1 MGRLNGKTA
10 LITGAASGIGRAAAR
25 MMAHE
30 GARVAIADRNL
41 EGAQEL
47 AQQLAAELGAA
58 PLVIGIDVTEAE
70 AWDGA
75 IASVEQKFGA
85 LNVLVHS
92 AGVAS
97 VGTIED
103 TPVEEWR
110 RVHAVNLDAV
120 FYGTKAA
127 LKLMRRHAPG
137 SIVILSSISG
147 IVAGRNLAAY
157 NSSKAAVRHLSKSI
171 ALHCARQGYGIRC
184 NSVHPTF
191 IDTPMV
197 AGLFGSLGDTKEA
210 REKLGRQI
218 PLGAIGEPDDVAH
231 AIVYL
236 ASDESKLM
244 TGSELVLDG
253 GLSAM

>member
-1 MGRLNGKTA
+1 MGRLDGKTA
-10 LITGAASGIGRAAAR
+10 LITGGASGIGRAAAI
-25 MMAHE
+25 MMARE
-30 GARVAIADRNL
+30 GARLAIGDQDAEGALRVARQIGDRAIA
-41 EGAQEL
+41 
-47 AQQLAAELGAA
+47 
-58 PLVIGIDVTEAE
+58 ITIDVTDFEAWRGALRLVEAE
-70 AWDGA
+70 L
-75 IASVEQKFGA
+75 GA

-92 AGVAS
+92 AGVGS
-97 VGTIED
+97 FGTVED
-103 TPVEEWR
+103 TTPEEWR

-120 FYGTKAA
+120 FYGTQVA
-127 LKLMRRHAPG
+127 LPLMRKHPPG

-147 IVAGRNLAAY
+147 IVAARNLAAY

-197 AGLFGSLGDTKEA
+197 QGMFTGLGGAEAA

-218 PLGAIGEPDDVAH
+218 PLGSIGRPDDVAH

-236 ASDESKLM
+236 ASDESRLM
-244 TGSELVLDG
+244 TGSEIVLDG

>member
-1 MGRLNGKTA
+1 MARLSGKTA
-10 LITGAASGIGRAAAR
+10 LISGGASGIGRAAAS
-25 MMAHE
+25 MMAGE
-30 GARVAIADRNL
+30 GARIAVADRNG
-41 EGAQEL
+41 EGAEDV
-47 AQQLAAELGAA
+47 ARQLGDVAVAIEM
-58 PLVIGIDVTEAE
+58 DVTRIEDWREAV
-70 AWDGA
+70 AF
-75 IASVEQKFGA
+75 VERRFGA

-92 AGVAS
+92 AGVGGI
-97 VGTIED
+97 GTVED
-103 TPVEEWR
+103 TTPEEWR

-120 FYGTKAA
+120 FYGTQVA
-127 LKLMRRHAPG
+127 LPLMRRHAPG

-147 IVAGRNLAAY
+147 IVAARNLAAY

-197 AGLFGSLGDTKEA
+197 EGMFASLGGREAA

-218 PLGAIGEPDDVAH
+218 PLGAIGEPDDIAH

-244 TGSELVLDG
+244 TGAELVLDG

>member
-1 MGRLNGKTA
+1 MGRLSGKTA
-10 LITGAASGIGRAAAR
+10 LVTGGASGIGRAAAL
-25 MMAHE
+25 MMARE
-30 GARVAIADRNL
+30 GARIAIADRNI
-41 EGAQEL
+41 EGAI
-47 AQQLAAELGAA
+47 GAA
-58 PLVIGIDVTEAE
+58 QEIGEAAFAIEIDVTEVA
-70 AWDGA
+70 AWRAG
-75 IASVEQKFGA
+75 IAAVEGRFGA

-92 AGVAS
+92 AGVGGF
-97 VGTIED
+97 GTVED
-103 TPVEEWR
+103 TTPEEWR

-120 FYGTKAA
+120 FYGTQAA
-127 LKLMRRHAPG
+127 LPLMRRHAPG
-137 SIVILSSISG
+137 SIVVLSSISG
-147 IVAGRNLAAY
+147 IIAARNLAAY

-197 AGLFGSLGDTKEA
+197 QGMFASLGGPDEA

-218 PLGAIGEPDDVAH
+218 PLGSIGEPDDVAH

-244 TGSELVLDG
+244 TGAELVLDG

>member
-1 MGRLNGKTA
+1 MGRLSGKLA
-10 LITGAASGIGRAAAR
+10 LVTGGASGIGRAAAL
-25 MMAHE
+25 MMAKE
-30 GARVAIADRNL
+30 GARTAIVDRNREGAEKVASALGDAAFAIEADVTRIEDWRAAIA
-41 EGAQEL
+41 A
-47 AQQLAAELGAA
+47 
-58 PLVIGIDVTEAE
+58 VEAR
-70 AWDGA
+70 
-75 IASVEQKFGA
+75 FGA

-92 AGVAS
+92 AGVGGI
-97 VGTIED
+97 GTVED
-103 TPVEEWR
+103 TSPEEWR

-120 FYGTKAA
+120 FYGTQAA
-127 LKLMRRHAPG
+127 LPLMRRHPPG

-147 IVAGRNLAAY
+147 IIAARNLAAY

-197 AGLFGSLGDTKEA
+197 EGMFAALGGPEA
-210 REKLGRQI
+210 AKEKLGRQI

-244 TGSELVLDG
+244 TGAELVLDG

>member
-10 LITGAASGIGRAAAR
+10 LVSGGASGIGRAAAR
-25 MMAHE
+25 MMAGE
-30 GARVAIADRNL
+30 GARVAIADRNRQ
-41 EGAQEL
+41 GAEDV
-47 AQQLAAELGAA
+47 ARELGDGALA
-58 PLVIGIDVTEAE
+58 IEMDVTRIED
-70 AWDGA
+70 WRGA
-75 IASVEQKFGA
+75 IASVEGRFGA

-92 AGVAS
+92 AGVGGI
-97 VGTIED
+97 GTVED
-103 TPVEEWR
+103 TTPEEWR

-120 FYGTKAA
+120 FYGTQVA
-127 LKLMRRHAPG
+127 LPLMRRHAPG

-147 IVAGRNLAAY
+147 IIAARNLAAY

-197 AGLFGSLGDTKEA
+197 EGMFASLGGPEAA

-218 PLGAIGEPDDVAH
+218 PLGAIGEPDDIAY

-244 TGSELVLDG
+244 TGAELVLDG

>member
-1 MGRLNGKTA
+1 MGRLSGKTA
-10 LITGAASGIGRAAAR
+10 LVTGGASGIGRATAA
-25 MMAHE
+25 MMARE
-30 GARVAIADRNL
+30 GARLAIADRNL
-41 EGAQEL
+41 EGAEGL
-47 AQQLAAELGAA
+47 AREIGAA
-58 PLVIGIDVTEAE
+58 AFAIEIDVTEIE
-70 AWDGA
+70 AWRLA
-75 IASVEQKFGA
+75 MALVEKRFGA

-92 AGVAS
+92 AGVGGI
-97 VGTIED
+97 GTVED
-103 TPVEEWR
+103 TTPEEWR

-120 FYGTKAA
+120 FYGTQVA
-127 LKLMRRHAPG
+127 LPLMRRHPPG

-147 IVAGRNLAAY
+147 IVAARNLAAY

-197 AGLFGSLGDTKEA
+197 QGMFASLGGAEAA

-218 PLGAIGEPDDVAH
+218 PLGSIGEPDDVAN

-236 ASDESKLM
+236 ASEESKLM
-244 TGSELVLDG
+244 TGAELVLDG

>member
-1 MGRLNGKTA
+1 MGRLSGKTA
-10 LITGAASGIGRAAAR
+10 LVTGGASGIGRAAAL
-25 MMAHE
+25 MMARE
-30 GARVAIADRNL
+30 GARVAIADRNVAGGL
-41 EGAQEL
+41 EVAREMGDKAFAIEL
-47 AQQLAAELGAA
+47 
-58 PLVIGIDVTEAE
+58 DVTELA
-70 AWDGA
+70 AWQAG
-75 IASVEQKFGA
+75 IAALEQRFGA

-92 AGVAS
+92 AGVGGI
-97 VGTIED
+97 GTVED
-103 TPVEEWR
+103 TTPEEWR

-127 LKLMRRHAPG
+127 LPLMRRHAPG
-137 SIVILSSISG
+137 SIVVLSSISG
-147 IVAGRNLAAY
+147 IVAARNLAAY
-157 NSSKAAVRHLSKSI
+157 NSSKAGVRHLSKSI

-197 AGLFGSLGDTKEA
+197 QGMFAGLGGADEA
-210 REKLGRQI
+210 RVKLGRQI
-218 PLGAIGEPDDVAH
+218 PLGSIGEPDDVAH

-244 TGSELVLDG
+244 TGAELVLDG

>member
-1 MGRLNGKTA
+1 M
-10 LITGAASGIGRAAAR
+10 
-25 MMAHE
+25 E
-30 GARVAIADRNL
+30 
-41 EGAQEL
+41 
-47 AQQLAAELGAA
+47 
-58 PLVIGIDVTEAE
+58 
-70 AWDGA
+70 
-75 IASVEQKFGA
+75 
-85 LNVLVHS
+85 
-92 AGVAS
+92 
-97 VGTIED
+97 
-103 TPVEEWR
+103 R
-110 RVHAVNLDAV
+110 R
-120 FYGTKAA
+120 
-127 LKLMRRHAPG
+127 PG

-147 IVAGRNLAAY
+147 IVAARNLAAY

-197 AGLFGSLGDTKEA
+197 EGMFAALGGPDIA

>member
-1 MGRLNGKTA
+1 MRLAGKTT

-25 MMAHE
+25 MMAKE
-30 GARVAIADRNL
+30 GARIALADRNL
-41 EGAQEL
+41 EGAEEV
-47 AQQLAAELGAA
+47 ARAIGEAAFAVET
-58 PLVIGIDVTEAE
+58 DVTQIEDWRRTVA
-70 AWDGA
+70 A
-75 IASVEQKFGA
+75 VESRFGA

-92 AGVAS
+92 AGVGGI
-97 VGTIED
+97 GTVED
-103 TPVEEWR
+103 TTPEEWR

-120 FYGTKAA
+120 FYGTQAA
-127 LKLMRRHAPG
+127 LPLMRRHAPG
-137 SIVILSSISG
+137 SIVILSSVSG
-147 IVAGRNLAAY
+147 IIAARNLAAY

-197 AGLFGSLGDTKEA
+197 EGMFAALGGPDAA

-218 PLGAIGEPDDVAH
+218 PLGSIGEPDDVAH

>member
-1 MGRLNGKTA
+1 MGRLSGKIA
-10 LITGAASGIGRAAAR
+10 LVTGGASGIGRAAAL
-25 MMAHE
+25 MMAKE
-30 GARVAIADRNL
+30 GARIAIADRSR
-41 EGAQEL
+41 EGAERI
-47 AQQLAAELGAA
+47 AGELGDEAFA
-58 PLVIGIDVTEAE
+58 IETDVTRIEDWRA
-70 AWDGA
+70 A
-75 IASVEQKFGA
+75 IAAVEARFGV

-92 AGVAS
+92 AGVGGI
-97 VGTIED
+97 GTVED
-103 TPVEEWR
+103 TTPEEWR

-120 FYGTKAA
+120 FYGTQVA
-127 LKLMRRHAPG
+127 LPLMRRNPPG

-147 IVAGRNLAAY
+147 IVAARNLAAY

-197 AGLFGSLGDTKEA
+197 EGMFASLGGPEA
-210 REKLGRQI
+210 ARKKLGRQI
-218 PLGAIGEPDDVAH
+218 PLGEIGEPDDVAH

-244 TGSELVLDG
+244 TGAELVLDG

>member
-1 MGRLNGKTA
+1 MARLSGKTA
-10 LITGAASGIGRAAAR
+10 LITGGASGIGRATAL
-25 MMAHE
+25 MMARE
-30 GARVAIADRNL
+30 GARLVIADRDGK
-41 EGAQEL
+41 GAMRVAGEI
-47 AQQLAAELGAA
+47 GAGA
-58 PLVIGIDVTEAE
+58 LPIEMDVTDPSQWAE
-70 AWDGA
+70 ALAG
-75 IASVEQKFGA
+75 IEKHFGA
-85 LNVLVHS
+85 LQVLVHS
-92 AGVAS
+92 AGVGGI
-97 VGTIED
+97 GTIED
-103 TPVEEWR
+103 TTLEEWR
-110 RVHAVNLDAV
+110 RVHAVNLDSV
-120 FYGTKAA
+120 FFGTKAA
-127 LKLMRRHAPG
+127 LPLMRQHPPG

-147 IVAGRNLAAY
+147 IVAARNLAAY

-197 AGLFGSLGDTKEA
+197 QGMFASLGGPEAA

-218 PLGAIGEPDDVAH
+218 PLGRIGEPDDVAH

>member
-1 MGRLNGKTA
+1 MARLSGKTA
-10 LITGAASGIGRAAAR
+10 LITGGASGIGRATAL
-25 MMAHE
+25 MMARE
-30 GARVAIADRNL
+30 GACLAIADRD
-41 EGAQEL
+41 GAGVARL
-47 AQQLAAELGAA
+47 AKEIGAETL
-58 PLVIGIDVTEAE
+58 PIEMDVTESAQWADALARIE
-70 AWDGA
+70 
-75 IASVEQKFGA
+75 KHFGA
-85 LNVLVHS
+85 LQVLVHS
-92 AGVAS
+92 AGVGGI
-97 VGTIED
+97 GTIED
-103 TPVEEWR
+103 TTPQEWR

-127 LKLMRRHAPG
+127 LPLMRRHPPG

-147 IVAGRNLAAY
+147 IVAARNLAAY

-197 AGLFGSLGDTKEA
+197 QGMFASLGGPDAA

-218 PLGAIGEPDDVAH
+218 PLGRIGEPDDVAH

>member
-1 MGRLNGKTA
+1 MARLSGKTA
-10 LITGAASGIGRAAAR
+10 LVTGGASGIGRATAL
-25 MMAHE
+25 MMARE
-30 GARVAIADRNL
+30 GARLAIADRDG
-41 EGAQEL
+41 EGVMRL
-47 AQQLAAELGAA
+47 ARDIGADA
-58 PLVIGIDVTEAE
+58 LPIAMDVTQNPQWATALDRIE
-70 AWDGA
+70 
-75 IASVEQKFGA
+75 KHFGA
-85 LNVLVHS
+85 LQVLVHS
-92 AGVAS
+92 AGVGGI
-97 VGTIED
+97 GTIED
-103 TPVEEWR
+103 TTPEEWR

-120 FYGTKAA
+120 FYGTRAA
-127 LKLMRRHAPG
+127 LPLMRRHPPG

-147 IVAGRNLAAY
+147 IVAARNLAAY

-197 AGLFGSLGDTKEA
+197 QGMFASLGGAEAA

-218 PLGAIGEPDDVAH
+218 PLGRIGEPDDVAH
-231 AIVYL
+231 AVVYL

-244 TGSELVLDG
+244 TGAELVLDG

>member
-1 MGRLNGKTA
+1 MGRLSGKTA
-10 LITGAASGIGRAAAR
+10 LVSGGASGIGRATAK
-25 MMAHE
+25 MMAAE

-41 EGAQEL
+41 EGAE
-47 AQQLAAELGAA
+47 AVAREIGAA
-58 PLVIGIDVTEAE
+58 AFAIEIDVTQIE
-70 AWDGA
+70 AWRA
-75 IASVEQKFGA
+75 ALTLVERRFGA

-92 AGVAS
+92 AGIGGI
-97 VGTIED
+97 GTVED
-103 TPVEEWR
+103 TTPEAWR
-110 RVHAVNLDAV
+110 AVHAVNLDAV
-120 FYGTKAA
+120 FYGTQVA
-127 LKLMRRHAPG
+127 LPLMRLHAPG

-147 IVAGRNLAAY
+147 IIAARNLAAY

-197 AGLFGSLGDTKEA
+197 QGMFASLGGPEAA

-218 PLGAIGEPDDVAH
+218 PLGSIGEPDDVAH

-244 TGSELVLDG
+244 TGAELVLDG

>member
-1 MGRLNGKTA
+1 MGRLSGKTV
-10 LITGAASGIGRAAAR
+10 LVTGGASGIGRAAAR
-25 MMAHE
+25 MMARE
-30 GARVAIADRNL
+30 GARIALADRNR
-41 EGAQEL
+41 EGAE
-47 AQQLAAELGAA
+47 AVAREIGEAAFA
-58 PLVIGIDVTEAE
+58 IGMDVTRIEDWRSAVAE
-70 AWDGA
+70 
-75 IASVEQKFGA
+75 VESRLGA

-92 AGVAS
+92 AGVGGI
-97 VGTIED
+97 GTVED
-103 TPVEEWR
+103 TTPEEWR

-120 FYGTKAA
+120 FYGTQAA
-127 LKLMRRHAPG
+127 LPLMRRHPPG

-147 IVAGRNLAAY
+147 IVAARNLAAY

-197 AGLFGSLGDTKEA
+197 EGMFAALGGPDIA

-236 ASDESKLM
+236 ASDELKLM
-244 TGSELVLDG
+244 TGSEVVLDG

>member
-1 MGRLNGKTA
+1 MGRLTGKLA
-10 LITGAASGIGRAAAR
+10 LITGGASGIGSAAAA
-25 MMAHE
+25 MMARE
-30 GARVAIADRNL
+30 GARVAIADRNV
-41 EGAQEL
+41 EGAERL
-47 AQQLAAELGAA
+47 ARQ
-58 PLVIGIDVTEAE
+58 IGDPAMAIEIDVTDIE
-70 AWDGA
+70 AWRA
-75 IASVEQKFGA
+75 ALLLVEARCGG

-92 AGVAS
+92 AGVGGF
-97 VGTIED
+97 GTVED
-103 TPVEEWR
+103 TTPEEWR

-120 FYGTKAA
+120 FYGTQVA
-127 LKLMRRHAPG
+127 LPLMRKHAPG

-147 IVAGRNLAAY
+147 IVAARNLAAY

-197 AGLFGSLGDTKEA
+197 QGMFSLLGGAEAA

-218 PLGAIGEPDDVAH
+218 PLGSIGEPNDVAN

-236 ASDESKLM
+236 ASEESRLM
-244 TGSELVLDG
+244 TGSEIVLDG

>member
-1 MGRLNGKTA
+1 MGRLSGKTA
-10 LITGAASGIGRAAAR
+10 LITGAASGIGRATAL
-25 MMAHE
+25 MMARE
-30 GARVAIADRNL
+30 GARLAIADRDG
-41 EGAQEL
+41 EGVAQLAREL
-47 AQQLAAELGAA
+47 AADTLSLQM
-58 PLVIGIDVTEAE
+58 DVTESAEWAE
-70 AWDGA
+70 ALKR
-75 IASVEQKFGA
+75 IEKHFGT
-85 LNVLVHS
+85 LQVLVHS
-92 AGVAS
+92 AGVGGI
-97 VGTIED
+97 GTIEET
-103 TPVEEWR
+103 TPEEWR

-127 LKLMRRHAPG
+127 LPLMRQHPPG

-147 IVAGRNLAAY
+147 IVAARNLAAY

-171 ALHCARQGYGIRC
+171 ALHCARQGYAIRC

-197 AGLFGSLGDTKEA
+197 QGMFASLGGPEAA

-218 PLGAIGEPDDVAH
+218 PLGRIGEPDDVAH
-231 AIVYL
+231 AIIYL

>member
-1 MGRLNGKTA
+1 
-10 LITGAASGIGRAAAR
+10 
-25 MMAHE
+25 MMAGE
-30 GARVAIADRNL
+30 GAQVAIADRNL
-41 EGAQEL
+41 AGAEEV
-47 AQQLAAELGAA
+47 ARELGGKAFA
-58 PLVIGIDVTEAE
+58 IGIDVTRIEE
-70 AWDGA
+70 WRSA
-75 IASVEQKFGA
+75 IAEVERRFGA

-92 AGVAS
+92 AGVGGI
-97 VGTIED
+97 GTVED
-103 TPVEEWR
+103 TTPEEWR

-120 FYGTKAA
+120 FYGTQVA
-127 LKLMRRHAPG
+127 LPVMRRYAPG

-147 IVAGRNLAAY
+147 IVAARNLAAY

-197 AGLFGSLGDTKEA
+197 EGMFASLGGPETA
-210 REKLGRQI
+210 RKKLGRQI

-244 TGSELVLDG
+244 TGAELVLDG

>member
-1 MGRLNGKTA
+1 MGRLTGKTA
-10 LITGAASGIGRAAAR
+10 LITGAASGIGRAAAHI
-25 MMAHE
+25 MARE
-30 GARVAIADRNL
+30 GARVAIADRD
-41 EGAQEL
+41 
-47 AQQLAAELGAA
+47 AAGAA
-58 PLVIGIDVTEAE
+58 SVAKEIGDQAHAILIDVTEIAAWRAAITEVE
-70 AWDGA
+70 AH
-75 IASVEQKFGA
+75 FGA

-97 VGTIED
+97 FGTVEST
-103 TPVEEWR
+103 TPEEWR
-110 RVHAVNLDAV
+110 RVHAVNLDSV
-120 FYGTKAA
+120 LYGTQVA
-127 LKLMRRHAPG
+127 LPLMRRHAPG
-137 SIVILSSISG
+137 SIVVLSSISG
-147 IVAGRNLAAY
+147 IIAARNLAAY

-171 ALHCARQGYGIRC
+171 ALHCAREGYGIRC

-197 AGLFGSLGDTKEA
+197 HGMFSSFGSAAEA

-244 TGSELVLDG
+244 TGAELVLAG

>member
-1 MGRLNGKTA
+1 MGRLSGKTA
-10 LITGAASGIGRAAAR
+10 LVSGGASGIGRAAAR
-25 MMAHE
+25 MMARE
-30 GARVAIADRNL
+30 GARIAIADRNL
-41 EGAQEL
+41 AGAEEI
-47 AQQLAAELGAA
+47 ARGLGDNAIA
-58 PLVIGIDVTEAE
+58 IEMDVTRIEEWRSAVAE
-70 AWDGA
+70 
-75 IASVEQKFGA
+75 VERRFGA

-92 AGVAS
+92 AGVGGI
-97 VGTIED
+97 GTVED
-103 TPVEEWR
+103 TTPEEWR

-120 FYGTKAA
+120 FYGTQAA
-127 LKLMRRHAPG
+127 LPLMRRHAPG

-147 IVAGRNLAAY
+147 IVAARNLAAY

-197 AGLFGSLGDTKEA
+197 EGMFASLGGPAAA

-244 TGSELVLDG
+244 TGAELVLDG

>member
-1 MGRLNGKTA
+1 MRLSGKTA
-10 LITGAASGIGRAAAR
+10 LVTGGASGIGRAAAR
-25 MMAHE
+25 MMAGE
-30 GARVAIADRNL
+30 GARIAVADRNR
-41 EGAQEL
+41 EGAE
-47 AQQLAAELGAA
+47 AVAREIGAA
-58 PLVIGIDVTEAE
+58 ALAIGMDVTSIED
-70 AWDGA
+70 WRRA
-75 IASVEQKFGA
+75 IASVESSLGA

-92 AGVAS
+92 AGVGGI
-97 VGTIED
+97 GTVED
-103 TPVEEWR
+103 TTPDEWR

-120 FYGTKAA
+120 FYGTQAA
-127 LKLMRRHAPG
+127 LPLMRRHAPG

-147 IVAGRNLAAY
+147 IVAARNLAAY

-197 AGLFGSLGDTKEA
+197 EGMFAALGGPTAA

-244 TGSELVLDG
+244 TGAELVLDG

>member
-10 LITGAASGIGRAAAR
+10 LITGAASGIGRATAL
-25 MMAHE
+25 MMARE
-30 GARVAIADRNL
+30 GARVAIADRDL
-41 EGAQEL
+41 RGVESL
-47 AQQLAAELGAA
+47 AGEIGAA
-58 PLVIGIDVTEAE
+58 ALPIEIDVTE
-70 AWDGA
+70 
-75 IASVEQKFGA
+75 IAQWRAVVALIEQRLGA
-85 LNVLVHS
+85 LDVLVHS
-92 AGVAS
+92 AGVGGI
-97 VGTIED
+97 GTIED
-103 TPVEEWR
+103 TTPEEWR

-120 FYGTKAA
+120 FYGTQAA
-127 LKLMRRHAPG
+127 LPLMRRHPPG

-147 IVAGRNLAAY
+147 IVAARNLAAY

-197 AGLFGSLGDTKEA
+197 QGMFASLGGAEAA

-218 PLGAIGEPDDVAH
+218 PLGRIGEPDDVAH

-236 ASDESKLM
+236 ACDESKLM
-244 TGSELVLDG
+244 TGAELVLDG

>member
-1 MGRLNGKTA
+1 MGRLSGKTA
-10 LITGAASGIGRAAAR
+10 LITGGASGIGRAAAA
-25 MMAHE
+25 MMARE
-30 GARVAIADRNL
+30 GARVAIGDRNV
-41 EGAQEL
+41 EGAERVARQ
-47 AQQLAAELGAA
+47 
-58 PLVIGIDVTEAE
+58 IGNPAIAIEIDVTDIE
-70 AWDGA
+70 AWRA
-75 IASVEQKFGA
+75 ALLLVEARFGG

-92 AGVAS
+92 AGVGGF
-97 VGTIED
+97 GTVED
-103 TPVEEWR
+103 TTAEEWR

-120 FYGTKAA
+120 FYGTQVA
-127 LKLMRRHAPG
+127 LPLMRKHAPG

-147 IVAGRNLAAY
+147 IVAARNLAAY

-197 AGLFGSLGDTKEA
+197 QNMFASLGGADAA

-218 PLGAIGEPDDVAH
+218 PLGSIGQPDDVAN

-236 ASDESKLM
+236 TSDESRLM
-244 TGSELVLDG
+244 TGSEMVLDG

>member
-1 MGRLNGKTA
+1 M
-10 LITGAASGIGRAAAR
+10 
-25 MMAHE
+25 
-30 GARVAIADRNL
+30 
-41 EGAQEL
+41 
-47 AQQLAAELGAA
+47 
-58 PLVIGIDVTEAE
+58 
-70 AWDGA
+70 
-75 IASVEQKFGA
+75 
-85 LNVLVHS
+85 HS
-92 AGVAS
+92 AGVGGI
-97 VGTIED
+97 GTIED
-103 TPVEEWR
+103 TTPEEWR

-120 FYGTKAA
+120 FYGTQAA
-127 LKLMRRHAPG
+127 LPLMRRHAPG
-137 SIVILSSISG
+137 SIVILSSVSG
-147 IVAGRNLAAY
+147 IVAARNLAAY

-197 AGLFGSLGDTKEA
+197 EGMFAALGGPDAA

-218 PLGAIGEPDDVAH
+218 PLGSIGEPDDVAH

>member
-1 MGRLNGKTA
+1 MARLSGKTV
-10 LITGAASGIGRAAAR
+10 LITGGASGIGRATAL
-25 MMAHE
+25 MMARE
-30 GARVAIADRNL
+30 GARLVVADRDAK
-41 EGAQEL
+41 GAGRVSSEI
-47 AQQLAAELGAA
+47 GAA
-58 PLVIGIDVTEAE
+58 ALSIEMDVTEPTQWAD
-70 AWDGA
+70 ALALIDK
-75 IASVEQKFGA
+75 QFGA
-85 LNVLVHS
+85 LQVLVHS
-92 AGVAS
+92 AGVGGI
-97 VGTIED
+97 GTIED
-103 TPVEEWR
+103 TTFEEWR

-120 FYGTKAA
+120 FFGTKAA
-127 LKLMRRHAPG
+127 LPLMRRHPPG

-147 IVAGRNLAAY
+147 IVAARNLAAY

-197 AGLFGSLGDTKEA
+197 QGMFASLGGPEAA

-218 PLGAIGEPDDVAH
+218 PLGRIGEPDDVAH

-236 ASDESKLM
+236 ASDESKLI

>member
-1 MGRLNGKTA
+1 MGRLSGKTA
-10 LITGAASGIGRAAAR
+10 LVTGAASGIGRATSL
-25 MMAHE
+25 MMARE
-30 GARVAIADRNL
+30 GARIAVADRNR
-41 EGAQEL
+41 EGAKAVAREI
-47 AQQLAAELGAA
+47 GAA
-58 PLVIGIDVTEAE
+58 ALPVEIDVTEIAE
-70 AWDGA
+70 WRAA
-75 IASVEQKFGA
+75 VALVEQRFGA
-85 LNVLVHS
+85 LDVLVHS
-92 AGVAS
+92 AGVGGI
-97 VGTIED
+97 GTIED
-103 TPVEEWR
+103 TTAEEWR

-120 FYGTKAA
+120 FYGTQTA
-127 LKLMRRHAPG
+127 LPLMRRHPPG

-147 IVAGRNLAAY
+147 IVAARNLAAY

-197 AGLFGSLGDTKEA
+197 QGMFASLGGAEAA

-218 PLGAIGEPDDVAH
+218 PLGRIGEPEDVAH

-244 TGSELVLDG
+244 TGAEMVLDG

>member
-1 MGRLNGKTA
+1 MGRLSGKTA
-10 LITGAASGIGRAAAR
+10 LITGGASGIGRATALMVAR
-25 MMAHE
+25 E
-30 GARVAIADRNL
+30 GARLAIADRDG
-41 EGAQEL
+41 EGAARL
-47 AQQLAAELGAA
+47 AREIGAETLPIAM
-58 PLVIGIDVTEAE
+58 DVTEIAQWAE
-70 AWDGA
+70 PLAR
-75 IASVEQKFGA
+75 IEKHFGA
-85 LNVLVHS
+85 LQVLVHS
-92 AGVAS
+92 AGVGGI
-97 VGTIED
+97 GTIED
-103 TPVEEWR
+103 TTPEEWR

-120 FYGTKAA
+120 FYGTKSA
-127 LKLMRRHAPG
+127 LPLMRRHPPG

-147 IVAGRNLAAY
+147 IVAARNLAAY

-197 AGLFGSLGDTKEA
+197 QGMFASLGGPAAA

-218 PLGAIGEPDDVAH
+218 PLGRIGEPDDVAH

>member
-1 MGRLNGKTA
+1 MGRLSGKTA
-10 LITGAASGIGRAAAR
+10 LITGGASGIGRATAL
-25 MMAHE
+25 MMARE
-30 GARVAIADRNL
+30 GARLAIADRDG
-41 EGAQEL
+41 EGAARVAREIG
-47 AQQLAAELGAA
+47 AETLPIAM
-58 PLVIGIDVTEAE
+58 DVTEIAQWAE
-70 AWDGA
+70 ALAG
-75 IASVEQKFGA
+75 IEKHFGA
-85 LNVLVHS
+85 LQVLVHS
-92 AGVAS
+92 AGVGGI
-97 VGTIED
+97 GTIED
-103 TPVEEWR
+103 TTHEEWR

-127 LKLMRRHAPG
+127 LPLMRLHPPG

-147 IVAGRNLAAY
+147 IVAARNLAAY

-171 ALHCARQGYGIRC
+171 ALHCARQAYGIRC

-197 AGLFGSLGDTKEA
+197 QGMFASLGGPDAA

-218 PLGAIGEPDDVAH
+218 PLGRIGEPDDVAH

>member
-1 MGRLNGKTA
+1 MGRLSGKTA
-10 LITGAASGIGRAAAR
+10 LITGGASGIGRATAL
-25 MMAHE
+25 MMARE
-30 GARVAIADRNL
+30 GARLAIADRDG
-41 EGAQEL
+41 EGVARL
-47 AQQLAAELGAA
+47 AREIGAETL
-58 PLVIGIDVTEAE
+58 PIEMDVTESAQWADALARIE
-70 AWDGA
+70 
-75 IASVEQKFGA
+75 KHFGA
-85 LNVLVHS
+85 LQVLVHS
-92 AGVAS
+92 AGVGGI
-97 VGTIED
+97 GTIED
-103 TPVEEWR
+103 TTPQEWR

-127 LKLMRRHAPG
+127 LPLMRRHPPG

-147 IVAGRNLAAY
+147 IVAARNLAAY

-197 AGLFGSLGDTKEA
+197 QGMFASLGGPDAA

-218 PLGAIGEPDDVAH
+218 PLGRIGEPDDVAH

>member
-1 MGRLNGKTA
+1 MGRLNGKAA
-10 LITGAASGIGRAAAR
+10 LITGAASGIGRATAL
-25 MMAHE
+25 MMARE

-41 EGAQEL
+41 EGAESL
-47 AQQLAAELGAA
+47 AREIGDAALA
-58 PLVIGIDVTEAE
+58 IGIDVTEIAE
-70 AWDGA
+70 WGTALA
-75 IASVEQKFGA
+75 RVEKQFGA
-85 LNVLVHS
+85 LQVLVHS
-92 AGVAS
+92 AGVGGI
-97 VGTIED
+97 GTIED
-103 TPVEEWR
+103 TTPQEWR

-120 FYGTKAA
+120 FYGTQAA
-127 LKLMRRHAPG
+127 LPLMRRHAPG
-137 SIVILSSISG
+137 SIVVLSSISG
-147 IVAGRNLAAY
+147 IVAARNLAAY

-197 AGLFGSLGDTKEA
+197 QGMFASLGGAERA

-218 PLGAIGEPDDVAH
+218 PLGSIGEPDDVAH

-244 TGSELVLDG
+244 TGAEIVLDG

>member
-1 MGRLNGKTA
+1 MGRLSGKTA
-10 LITGAASGIGRAAAR
+10 LVSGGASGIGRATAK
-25 MMAHE
+25 MMAAE

-41 EGAQEL
+41 EGAE
-47 AQQLAAELGAA
+47 AVAREIGAA
-58 PLVIGIDVTEAE
+58 AFAIEIDVTQIE
-70 AWDGA
+70 AWRA
-75 IASVEQKFGA
+75 ALALVESRFGA

-92 AGVAS
+92 AGIGGI
-97 VGTIED
+97 GTVED
-103 TPVEEWR
+103 TTPEEWR
-110 RVHAVNLDAV
+110 AIHAVNLDAV
-120 FYGTKAA
+120 FYGTQVA
-127 LKLMRRHAPG
+127 LPLMRRHAPG

-147 IVAGRNLAAY
+147 IIAARNLAAY

-197 AGLFGSLGDTKEA
+197 QGMFASLGGPEAA
-210 REKLGRQI
+210 REKVGRQI
-218 PLGAIGEPDDVAH
+218 PLGSIGEPDDVAH

-236 ASDESKLM
+236 ASDESKL
-244 TGSELVLDG
+244 TGAELVLDG

>member
-1 MGRLNGKTA
+1 MRLSGKIA
-10 LITGAASGIGRAAAR
+10 LVTGGASGIGRAAAR
-25 MMAHE
+25 MMAGE
-30 GARVAIADRNL
+30 GARIAVGDRNR
-41 EGAQEL
+41 EGAE
-47 AQQLAAELGAA
+47 AVAREIGGAA
-58 PLVIGIDVTEAE
+58 LAIGMEVTSIED
-70 AWDGA
+70 WRRA
-75 IASVEQKFGA
+75 ITSVETGLGG

-92 AGVAS
+92 AGVGGI
-97 VGTIED
+97 GTVED
-103 TPVEEWR
+103 TTPEEWR

-120 FYGTKAA
+120 FFGTQAA
-127 LKLMRRHAPG
+127 LPLMRRHAPG

-147 IVAGRNLAAY
+147 IVAARNLAAY

-197 AGLFGSLGDTKEA
+197 EGMFASLGGPAAA

-244 TGSELVLDG
+244 TGAELVLDG

>member
-1 MGRLNGKTA
+1 MARLAGKTA
-10 LITGAASGIGRAAAR
+10 LITGGASGIGRAAAR
-25 MMAHE
+25 MMARE
-30 GARVAIADRNL
+30 GARVALADLN
-41 EGAQEL
+41 GAG
-47 AQQLAAELGAA
+47 AEQVAGEIGAA
-58 PLVIGIDVTEAE
+58 AFAVRMDVTEIAAWRQTVAAVAE
-70 AWDGA
+70 R
-75 IASVEQKFGA
+75 FGA

-92 AGVAS
+92 AGVGAFGS
-97 VGTIED
+97 VED
-103 TPVEEWR
+103 TTPEEWR

-120 FYGTKAA
+120 FYGTQSA
-127 LKLMRRHAPG
+127 LPLMRQHAPG
-137 SIVILSSISG
+137 SIVVLSSISG
-147 IVAGRNLAAY
+147 IIAARNLAAY

-171 ALHCARQGYGIRC
+171 ALHCARQGYDIRC

-197 AGLFGSLGDTKEA
+197 QGMFASLGGADQA

-244 TGSELVLDG
+244 TGAELVLDG

>member
-1 MGRLNGKTA
+1 MARLSGKTV
-10 LITGAASGIGRAAAR
+10 LITGGASGIGRATAL
-25 MMAHE
+25 MMARE
-30 GARVAIADRNL
+30 GARLVVADRDAK
-41 EGAQEL
+41 GAGRVSSEI
-47 AQQLAAELGAA
+47 GAA
-58 PLVIGIDVTEAE
+58 ALSIEMDVTEPTQWADALALIE
-70 AWDGA
+70 
-75 IASVEQKFGA
+75 KHFGA
-85 LNVLVHS
+85 LQVLVHS
-92 AGVAS
+92 AGVGAI
-97 VGTIED
+97 GTIED
-103 TPVEEWR
+103 TTFEEWR

-120 FYGTKAA
+120 FFGTKAA
-127 LKLMRRHAPG
+127 LPLMRRHPPG

-147 IVAGRNLAAY
+147 IVAARNLAAY

-197 AGLFGSLGDTKEA
+197 QGMFASLGGPEAA

-218 PLGAIGEPDDVAH
+218 PLGRIGEPDDVAH

-236 ASDESKLM
+236 ASDESKLI